1 MRTAGGTRAFGKQY
15 MSKDDATG
23 TEEGTAAPQR
33 DASLRVDTKSLS
45 SEEQD
50 FARMMGFAGDEN
62 PPAAESSP
70 GKPSPER
77 KPSATSTPPARPAA
91 LLGPSTAPIAP
102 SLAAPATP
110 AEAASPPSKD
120 WEEIHP
126 RAAALGRQTALVERA
141 DRVMKLEPDVIADPA
156 PSSPANDATA
166 DERTVDD
173 ADWRERLQI
182 REARIAELERSE
194 RALRDA
200 LATRP
205 PESALRAELPG
216 ATRLANPE
224 SEKETEALRSELEIV
239 LQERD
244 RFGDD
249 LAIANAARA
258 QAEARAERF
267 ETALRAARGADGP
280 LPDGERDLRAE
291 VIGLRRRLED
301 AGAETRRLREVL
313 DTGAT
318 DLAIAHAHRDDR
330 QQEIEQHKDRITA
343 LEQDRAAQVERLDE
357 ALVRQRELLALL
369 TRVRAENVELR
380 STQAALEETLEAR
393 DLEINAR
400 EEHLQV
406 TRRGLAARDQQLLD
420 VEERL
425 EQERHR
431 HEALEA
437 ELERARNAA
446 SDLEA
451 KLARRDA
458 RVASLSTTLTRIEQ
472 AIGRPAP
479 SPTIG
484 ASERAGSPE
493 PLRRR
498 DRENVPRGPVKA
510 ETPRASQ
517 ASPSAAPDASIM
529 PNRGLAPALAPPA
542 AQPPILASWRD
553 AQLRSICGEAAA
565 SSLHAYLAKR
575 LFDHFAGSPPEALRI
590 TSLGGARADAEVALV
605 RALEARG
612 SGPASIRVLE
622 CSEESAATRRD
633 VIEAAGLSALIRV
646 ETWEGAQAP
655 AGEPAHVLFL
665 SDALWGQPHPERLL
679 ERLSNG
685 LVEKG
690 VLLFVDRIA
699 GGAVTLSPE
708 TADKLA
714 ELWQVLPES
723 WTDRAAFA
731 SPPAMGD
738 DGGTAVPASDL
749 GAALCRRFDP
759 IVTVGFGHIA
769 DLFVGP
775 ARGFE
780 ISQAGSAADPLLT
793 SIDAIDESRS
803 ILESLPARHGVAV
816 WLHRGDAEAIGS
828 SASGSRESLGLVWA
842 GLDC

>member
-1 MRTAGGTRAFGKQY
+1 

-33 DASLRVDTKSLS
+33 DASLRVDTKALS

-62 PPAAESSP
+62 SPAAEASP
-70 GKPSPER
+70 SKPSPES
-77 KPSATSTPPARPAA
+77 KPSTTSAPAA
-91 LLGPSTAPIAP
+91 KPVAVLTPSAAPIAP
-102 SLAAPATP
+102 SPAK
-110 AEAASPPSKD
+110 AASPPSKD

-156 PSSPANDATA
+156 PASPANDPTA
-166 DERTVDD
+166 DERTADD
-173 ADWRERLQI
+173 AGWRERLQS
-182 REARIAELERSE
+182 REARIAELEGSE

-205 PESALRAELPG
+205 
-216 ATRLANPE
+216 PE

-258 QAEARAERF
+258 QAETRAERF

-301 AGAETRRLREVL
+301 AGAETRRLREAL
-313 DTGAT
+313 DIGAT

-330 QQEIEQHKDRITA
+330 QQEIEQHKDRIAA
-343 LEQDRAAQVERLDE
+343 LEQDRAAQIERLDE
-357 ALVRQRELLALL
+357 ALVRQRELLALV
-369 TRVRAENVELR
+369 TRVQAENVELR

-406 TRRGLAARDQQLLD
+406 TRRGLAARDQQLVD
-420 VEERL
+420 AEERL

-437 ELERARNAA
+437 ELERARSSAT
-446 SDLEA
+446 DLAA

-479 SPTIG
+479 SPAIG

-493 PLRRR
+493 PLLRR
-498 DRENVPRGPVKA
+498 DRESVPRGPVKA
-510 ETPRASQ
+510 EPTHASQ
-517 ASPSAAPDASIM
+517 ASPSAVSDASTT
-529 PNRGLAPALAPPA
+529 PNRALAPALVPPA

-565 SSLHAYLAKR
+565 ISLHAYLAMR
-575 LFDHFAGSPPEALRI
+575 LSDLFAGAPPEALRI

-605 RALEARG
+605 RALESRG

-622 CSEESAATRRD
+622 CSNESATARRE
-633 VIEAAGLSALIRV
+633 VIEAAGLSAVIRV
-646 ETWEGAQAP
+646 EIWEGAQAP
-655 AGEPAHVLFL
+655 GGEPAHALFL
-665 SDALWGQPHPERLL
+665 SDALWGQPQPERLL
-679 ERLSNG
+679 EQLSNG

-699 GGAVTLSPE
+699 GGADALSPE

-723 WTDRAAFA
+723 WTDRATFA
-731 SPPAMGD
+731 SPPAVGD

-749 GAALCRRFDP
+749 AAALCERFDP

-816 WLHRGDAEAIGS
+816 WLHRGNAEAAGS

>member
-1 MRTAGGTRAFGKQY
+1 MRTAGGTRTFGKQC

-33 DASLRVDTKSLS
+33 DASLRVDTKTLA

-62 PPAAESSP
+62 PPAADSSP
-70 GKPSPER
+70 SKPSPDS
-77 KPSATSTPPARPAA
+77 KPSAPAP
-91 LLGPSTAPIAP
+91 
-102 SLAAPATP
+102 
-110 AEAASPPSKD
+110 PPSKD

-141 DRVMKLEPDVIADPA
+141 DRVMKLEPDAIADPA
-156 PSSPANDATA
+156 SASPANDPTA

-173 ADWRERLQI
+173 AGWRERLQS

-216 ATRLANPE
+216 APRLANPE

-301 AGAETRRLREVL
+301 AGAETRRLREEL

-343 LEQDRAAQVERLDE
+343 LEQDRAAQIERLDE
-357 ALVRQRELLALL
+357 ALVRQRELLALV
-369 TRVRAENVELR
+369 TRVQAENVELR

-420 VEERL
+420 AEERL
-425 EQERHR
+425 EKERHR

-437 ELERARNAA
+437 ELERARSAA
-446 SDLEA
+446 SDLEG

-479 SPTIG
+479 SPALG
-484 ASERAGSPE
+484 SSERAGSPE
-493 PLRRR
+493 PLRRG
-498 DRENVPRGPVKA
+498 DRENVLRGPVKA

-517 ASPSAAPDASIM
+517 ASASAAPDASIT
-529 PNRGLAPALAPPA
+529 RTRALAFVPPA

-565 SSLHAYLAKR
+565 TSLHAYLAKR
-575 LFDHFAGSPPEALRI
+575 LSDHFAGSPPESLRI

-622 CSEESAATRRD
+622 CSDESAAARCA
-633 VIEAAGLSALIRV
+633 VIEAAGLSAVIRV
-646 ETWEGAQAP
+646 ELWEGAQAP
-655 AGEPAHVLFL
+655 AGELAHALFL

-679 ERLSNG
+679 ELLSNG
-685 LVEKG
+685 LVAKG
-690 VLLFVDRIA
+690 VLLFADRIA
-699 GGAVTLSPE
+699 GGAVALSPE

-723 WTDRAAFA
+723 WTDRPAFA
-731 SPPAMGD
+731 SPPSAGD

-749 GAALCRRFDP
+749 GAALCERFDP
-759 IVTVGFGHIA
+759 IVSVGFGQIA

-780 ISQAGSAADPLLT
+780 LSQAGSAADPLLT

-816 WLHRGDAEAIGS
+816 WLHRGDAEPNGS

-842 GLDC
+842 GLDG

>member
-1 MRTAGGTRAFGKQY
+1 

-62 PPAAESSP
+62 PPAAEASP
-70 GKPSPER
+70 SKPSTPAA
-77 KPSATSTPPARPAA
+77 KPVALLAPSA
-91 LLGPSTAPIAP
+91 APIAP
-102 SLAAPATP
+102 SPS
-110 AEAASPPSKD
+110 EAASPPSRD

-141 DRVMKLEPDVIADPA
+141 DRVMKLAPDVIADPA
-156 PSSPANDATA
+156 PASPANDPTA
-166 DERTVDD
+166 DERTADD
-173 ADWRERLQI
+173 AGWRERLQS
-182 REARIAELERSE
+182 REARIAELEGSE

-216 ATRLANPE
+216 AARLANPE

-258 QAEARAERF
+258 QAETRAERF

-301 AGAETRRLREVL
+301 RVAETRRLREAL

-343 LEQDRAAQVERLDE
+343 LEQDRAAQIERLDE
-357 ALVRQRELLALL
+357 ALVRQRELLALV
-369 TRVRAENVELR
+369 TRVQSENVELR

-420 VEERL
+420 AEERL
-425 EQERHR
+425 EKERHR

-437 ELERARNAA
+437 ELERARSAA
-446 SDLEA
+446 TDLEA
-451 KLARRDA
+451 QLARRDA

-479 SPTIG
+479 SPAIG

-493 PLRRR
+493 PLLRR
-498 DRENVPRGPVKA
+498 DRESVPRGPVKA
-510 ETPRASQ
+510 EPTHASQ
-517 ASPSAAPDASIM
+517 ASPSAVSDASTT
-529 PNRGLAPALAPPA
+529 PNRALAPALVPPA

-553 AQLRSICGEAAA
+553 GQLRSICGEAAA
-565 SSLHAYLAKR
+565 ISLHAYLAMR
-575 LFDHFAGSPPEALRI
+575 LSEHFAGAPPEALRI

-605 RALEARG
+605 RALESRG

-622 CSEESAATRRD
+622 CSNESATARRE
-633 VIEAAGLSALIRV
+633 VIEAAGLSAVIRV
-646 ETWEGAQAP
+646 EIWEGAQAP
-655 AGEPAHVLFL
+655 GGEPAHALFL

-679 ERLSNG
+679 EQLSNG

-699 GGAVTLSPE
+699 GGAVALSPE

-723 WTDRAAFA
+723 WTDRATFA
-731 SPPAMGD
+731 SPPAAGD

-749 GAALCRRFDP
+749 GAALCERFDP

-816 WLHRGDAEAIGS
+816 WLHRGDAEAAGS